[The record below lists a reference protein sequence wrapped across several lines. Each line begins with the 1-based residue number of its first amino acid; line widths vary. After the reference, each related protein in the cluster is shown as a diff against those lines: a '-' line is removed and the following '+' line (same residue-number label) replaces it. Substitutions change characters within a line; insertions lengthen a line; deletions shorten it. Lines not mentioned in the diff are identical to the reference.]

1 MTTSPAQLDGTLGDL
16 EDSAL
21 TSLFPRVTS
30 VTIVV
35 IVSFIA
41 ARGATGSKAWDWAAF
56 TFSLLSAALLG
67 LRFLRR
73 PSIGPSRLALVV
85 SAVGMFSGIAFIERP
100 ELTHYFW
107 EGFGVS
113 VALLALTLSFFIV
126 PLSTRLVVPTSNLDT
141 IKSSIFSVCANIV
154 LSAAAITVAISF
166 IRNLSD
172 FSDAGNNSYIL
183 NEVLAPVAGR
193 VPAANFVPQY
203 TSLIGW
209 LVVPF
214 HHLMSAN
221 QLANFASIFVSC
233 LGIVAVVLAV
243 ILARRCFPRR
253 SMWIVLAIIIPL
265 AGVTVRHYGIPNSPI
280 SFDSADSSIASSL
293 QEYPLRMF
301 PAMVFSVVGVGSL
314 VSLMENK
321 VRRVILISLGVLAGL
336 MVWNSQ
342 DVGVAVVC
350 AYFVVLLIATRGAT
364 RRRATALWFSGLAP
378 GLLLYPLWTVLIG
391 HPVHWAYLGLAARSY
406 GTGFGEALMQ
416 DPGPILLVLPLL
428 IGSAVVGVFLL
439 WRTIDANLVWPRHR
453 SYAIATLA
461 LVGAWSVA
469 SLPYYVNRSYASGQ
483 LQVFLLPF
491 SVCCCALLSLCLP
504 VTFDENGLRS
514 EVTSFLRTRA
524 LWLLPVTLPIA
535 VGIAASLQLPS
546 PAAAL
551 DRLVSPPAS
560 IGFSAYVKNQA
571 VPSHEITVSRAYA
584 KDHGGGVVGYF
595 GPDANYLA
603 LADNLQPRI
612 LVDSPALLEY
622 STTALKLGCD
632 YVRDDPSPWLI
643 VAPGATGI
651 VGTSVCGIYQP
662 RSVRGLPRGT
672 LFKLRGP

>member
-1 MTTSPAQLDGTLGDL
+1 MTASPAQPGDTFGEL
-16 EDSAL
+16 EESAL
-21 TSLFPRVTS
+21 TSLFPRVTA

-35 IVSFIA
+35 FVSFIA
-41 ARGATGSKAWDWAAF
+41 VRGTAGSKTWDWTAF
-56 TFSLLSAALLG
+56 AIALLGAALLG

-73 PSIGPSRLALVV
+73 PTIDPSRLALVV
-85 SAVGMFSGIAFIERP
+85 STVGMFSGIAFIERP

-107 EGFGVS
+107 EGFGFS
-113 VALLALTLSFFIV
+113 VALLALPLSFFVV
-126 PLSTRLVVPTSNLDT
+126 PLSTRLAVLAQDLCTV
-141 IKSSIFSVCANIV
+141 KSRILAVCANIV
-154 LSAAAITVAISF
+154 LSAIAITVAISF
-166 IRNLSD
+166 IRDLSD

-193 VPAANFVPQY
+193 IPAANFVPQY

-214 HHLMSAN
+214 HHLVSAN
-221 QLANFASIFVSC
+221 QLADFSSILVSC
-233 LGIVAVVLAV
+233 LGIVAVALSV
-243 ILARRCFPRR
+243 ILAKRCFPSR

-265 AGVTVRHYGIPNSPI
+265 AGVTVRHFGIPNAPI
-280 SFDSADSSIASSL
+280 GFDSADSSIASSL

-301 PAMVFSVVGVGSL
+301 PAMLFSVVGVGSL
-314 VSLMENK
+314 VSLMENS
-321 VRRVILISLGVLAGL
+321 VRKLVLISLGVGAGL

-342 DVGVAVVC
+342 DVGLAVVI
-350 AYFVVLLIATRGAT
+350 AYFAVLLIATRGAT

-378 GLLLYPLWTVLIG
+378 GLLLYPLWAVLIG
-391 HPVHWAYLGLAARSY
+391 QPVHWTYLGLAARSY
-406 GTGFGEALMQ
+406 GAGFGEALMQ
-416 DPGPILLVLPLL
+416 DPGPVLLVLPLL

-439 WRTIDANLVWPRHR
+439 WRTIDSSSVR
-453 SYAIATLA
+453 SKHQSFAIAILA

-504 VTFDENGLRS
+504 VTSDANGLRS
-514 EVTSFLRTRA
+514 EVNCYLRKRA

-535 VGIAASLQLPS
+535 VGLAASLQLPS

-551 DRLVSPPAS
+551 DRLVHPPAS
-560 IGFSAYVKNQA
+560 VGFSVYVRHQA
-571 VPSHEITVSRAYA
+571 VSSHEITVSKTYA

-595 GPDANYLA
+595 GPDANYLE

-612 LVDSPALLEY
+612 LFDSPGLLRY
-622 STTALKLGCD
+622 GSRALKLGCD
-632 YVRDDPSPWLI
+632 YVRKDPSRWLI
-643 VAPGATGI
+643 VAPGSMAI
-651 VGTSVCGIYQP
+651 VGPSICGIYQP
-662 RSVRGLPRGT
+662 RSVPGLSRDT
-672 LFKLRGP
+672 LFKLHDA